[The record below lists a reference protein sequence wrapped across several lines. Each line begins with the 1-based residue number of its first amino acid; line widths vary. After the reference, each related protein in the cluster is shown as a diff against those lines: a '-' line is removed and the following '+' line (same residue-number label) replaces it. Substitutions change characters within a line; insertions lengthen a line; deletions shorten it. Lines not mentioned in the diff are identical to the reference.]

1 MFLIKYFKMGF
12 QFPKLISNSRH
23 VSFVKIL
30 IYFILL
36 SFIANFPLT
45 WLTFEE
51 QGSRINF
58 IKQNIIESVPDWT
71 TLPSATITS
80 GGINESVLDGSS
92 YVNGSFIYYFGYD
105 VSIDTLTDYNIIVF
119 YSDYIQYIDMNG
131 ASIRTQSYSGFES
144 HILLSELNFSTG
156 LERIEVY
163 NEFAKAIEQSFST
176 QIILYTVIRNQIVQF
191 TATLIFILILSGIIQ
206 LYRFG
211 LQNFLTYVQGLN
223 FIILCSTLPSVL
235 ALIFGLIL
243 PGFAPVVFNLVLGL
257 VVMLVLL
264 IFTRKNY
271 S

>member
-1 MFLIKYFKMGF
+1 MGF

-23 VSFVKIL
+23 VSFVKII

-58 IKQNIIESVPDWT
+58 IEQNIIESVPNWT
-71 TLPSATITS
+71 TLPSETITS
-80 GGINESVLDGSS
+80 GGISESVLDGSS
-92 YVNGSFIYYFGYD
+92 YINGTFIYYFGYD
-105 VSIDTLTDYNIIVF
+105 SSIDTLTDYNIIVF

-131 ASIRTQSYSGFES
+131 ASIRTQGYSGFET
-144 HILLSELNFSTG
+144 HVLLSELNFSTG

-163 NEFAKAIEQSFST
+163 SEFAEAIERSFST

-211 LQNFLTYVQGLN
+211 LQNFLTYKQGLN